1 LFTLSVL
8 GFLLVYL
15 ASIGLPFSVG
25 MALLVVIVLAALL
38 VDVLTVRLVVAGK
51 RRGVF
56 GYET

>member
-1 LFTLSVL
+1 LSVL

-51 RRGVF
+51 WRGVF